1 MRRGEWGRIVNVGS
15 IMGERGS
22 RGSIPYSVAKAGIAN
37 LTRCLA
43 CDLAP
48 DDIVVNAVAP
58 CFIDTRMALL
68 PDGSG
73 HEHELEWFKEIYLK
87 HGRIPL
93 RRAGMPEDVAGAT
106 FFLCSEDSRY
116 VTGQILMV
124 DGGISATF

>member
-73 HEHELEWFKEIYLK
+73 HEHEFRVVQGNLPQTRSHPAATRGHARGCRGCYLLSLFR
-87 HGRIPL
+87 G
-93 RRAGMPEDVAGAT
+93 
-106 FFLCSEDSRY
+106 
-116 VTGQILMV
+116 
-124 DGGISATF
+124 